1 LPASIGTQTAFTLH
15 GKADCSGL
23 LLRPIRKEVETM
35 YPPEIRDAILA
46 RIAAGESLRSVCRD
60 EGMPAI
66 SAVMRWRDEDAD
78 FGNKYARAREAQAD
92 VLFDGM
98 AAIEGKV
105 EEGSLKPDAARV
117 ILDSQR
123 WRAEKLKPKAYGSKV
138 DVNHAGRVELSLG
151 VQFGR
156 STA

>member
-1 LPASIGTQTAFTLH
+1 
-15 GKADCSGL
+15 
-23 LLRPIRKEVETM
+23 
-35 YPPEIRDAILA
+35 
-46 RIAAGESLRSVCRD
+46 
-60 EGMPAI
+60 
-66 SAVMRWRDEDAD
+66 
-78 FGNKYARAREAQAD
+78 
-92 VLFDGM
+92 M

-123 WRAEKLKPKAYGSKV
+123 WRAEKLKPKAYGSQV

>member
-1 LPASIGTQTAFTLH
+1 
-15 GKADCSGL
+15 
-23 LLRPIRKEVETM
+23 M
-35 YPPEIRDAILA
+35 YPPEVKQTILDRLA
-46 RIAAGESLRSVCRD
+46 QGESLNAICKD
-60 EGMPAI
+60 EGLPAFRT
-66 SAVMRWRDEDAD
+66 VMDWLEQDGD
-78 FGNKYARAREAQAD
+78 FRTKYARAREAQAD